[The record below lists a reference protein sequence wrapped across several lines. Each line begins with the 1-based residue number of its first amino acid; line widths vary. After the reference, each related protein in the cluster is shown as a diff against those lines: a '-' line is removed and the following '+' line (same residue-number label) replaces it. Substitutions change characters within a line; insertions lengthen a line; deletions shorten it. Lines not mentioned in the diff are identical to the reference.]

1 LGFKFF
7 PVTVVWWLDF
17 NPSVVVSICKRA
29 MLGKLDPAYVPLQ
42 VQYSTSKGCGS
53 Q

>member
-1 LGFKFF
+1 MGFKF
-7 PVTVVWWLDF
+7 PVAVVWWLDF

-29 MLGKLDPAYVPLQ
+29 MLSELDPAYAPLQ
-42 VQYSTSKGCGS
+42 VQYITSKDYGS